1 MKSAFDQWISRIRD
15 KLPSW
20 FNLQNLAFFAVIAAF
35 IIIVLWSESISQ
47 YFEQIRLEEIEALT
61 RTGSATST
69 PMPVPE
75 EWVTSP
81 DQTNGIVFGAVI
93 LITIIIGGTAAILIR
108 DRQD

>member
-1 MKSAFDQWISRIRD
+1 MKPTMGQWISKLRER
-15 KLPSW
+15 LPSW
-20 FNLQNLAFFAVIAAF
+20 VNLQNLAFFVVIIAF
-35 IIIVLWSESISQ
+35 AIIILWSESISQ
-47 YFEQIRLEEIEALT
+47 YFEQIRLDEIEVLT

-93 LITIIIGGTAAILIR
+93 LISIVIGGTAAILIR
-108 DRQD
+108 DRLK

>member
-1 MKSAFDQWISRIRD
+1 MKSKIDHWISKFRE

-20 FNLQNLAFFAVIAAF
+20 INLQNLAFFAVIIAF
-35 IIIVLWSESISQ
+35 AIIVLWSESISH
-47 YFEQIRLEEIEALT
+47 YFEQVRLEEIEALT
-61 RTGSATST
+61 RVGSATST

-93 LITIIIGGTAAILIR
+93 LITIIIGGTAAILVR
-108 DRQD
+108 DRQK